1 MNELNLKFLPLAK
14 DIESAIPY
22 DPAGQAISCENSQS
36 LISVSAETP
45 RIMVASN
52 SNMLTLQTELKK
64 TIEDTFILNKYPFN
78 ILAEQSEIESFVA
91 GLELTKSD
99 IIVLG
104 GQGNSLLQG
113 MATPKFKKHEPSGK
127 PAAVQGVIWSRA
139 NKSFPRSICP
149 VIRHRVSQQVW
160 GLC

>member
-52 SNMLTLQTELKK
+52 SNMLTQTKVFHALYVPSY
-64 TIEDTFILNKYPFN
+64 DTEYLNKFGVYAESICKVVGQTGAKVIFIPLFPRYPK
-78 ILAEQSEIESFVA
+78 ACCSQSGHFWA
-91 GLELTKSD
+91 GYD
-99 IIVLG
+99 
-104 GQGNSLLQG
+104 GNLFLQG
-113 MATPKFKKHEPSGK
+113 GRKIGYFHLT
-127 PAAVQGVIWSRA
+127 
-139 NKSFPRSICP
+139 
-149 VIRHRVSQQVW
+149 IRIPEGCFRVDP
-160 GLC
+160 